1 MTTRTELVDCSSNK
15 YTANIKH
22 IVVSGGGHHG
32 LTMYGVLREAH
43 KYGLWKLENIKSM
56 YGTSIGSFICV
67 LLALEYE
74 WDIIDKYL
82 IDRPWQDVFHFDIYS
97 IINAFEKRGI
107 FTKVVM
113 VDMITPLFLG
123 KDIPIDITLE
133 DFYKLN
139 GIDIFITTTE
149 VNTFELVVL
158 SHITH
163 PNWLLVDAI
172 YASCTLPIV
181 FSPIITNSACY
192 IDGGLFSG
200 YPIDLIMDKCKP
212 NEVLG
217 IRKKSVF
224 ESAKITSDSS
234 FFDFLLVLFRNIMKR
249 FNSRKV
255 EFTIENEIHIGG
267 GPISINGIIE
277 FATSIDSRKVFIE
290 LGVGIFDKF
299 IRGKSEMLE
308 NDQKI

>member
-1 MTTRTELVDCSSNK
+1 MTTQTELIDCSSNK
-15 YTANIKH
+15 YTADIKH

-56 YGTSIGSFICV
+56 YGTSIGSFLCV

-107 FTKVVM
+107 FTKDVM
-113 VDMITPLFLG
+113 IDMITPLFLG

-133 DFYKLN
+133 GFYKLN

-163 PNWLLVDAI
+163 PTWLLVDAI

-181 FSPIITNSACY
+181 FSPIITDSACY

-200 YPIDLIMDKCKP
+200 YPINLITDNCKP
-212 NEVLG
+212 CEVLG
-217 IRKKSVF
+217 IRKSSGL
-224 ESAKITSDSS
+224 ETMKIAYDSS

-249 FNSRKV
+249 FNSYKV
-255 EFTIENEIHIGG
+255 ELTIENEIHIGG

-277 FATSIDSRKVFIE
+277 FATSIDSRKMLIDA
-290 LGVGIFDKF
+290 GVGVFDKF
-299 IRGKSEMLE
+299 ITGKCGAH
-308 NDQKI
+308 KIKKR